1 MLRSTLACLA
11 ATLMIG
17 LAPAASAQAPQ
28 NAAPPARQ
36 EVRGNLRTARPDR
49 HVAPTGR
56 RRSLSGRQRAVHA
69 SRHARFAR
77 RARFT
82 ARRRFRAHARAHAQA
97 HARAHARARAQRHA
111 RFRSPRHAALRRQMR
126 IRHARRRR
134 NVRYF

>member
-82 ARRRFRAHARAHAQA
+82 ARRRFRAHARAHA
-97 HARAHARARAQRHA
+97 RARAQRHA